1 MLSTVERVLFLK
13 QIDLFRSIPGEYLA
27 EIARIT
33 REIAFNNG
41 EVLMQEGDLGDY
53 LYLIVSGTVSVT
65 VKGREVA
72 RLSQRDCVGE
82 MAILDSEPRSATV
95 TATQNVVAL
104 QIDRDDF
111 YRIMHERTEIAEGII
126 KVLTHRLRARLE
138 TVAAK

>member
-1 MLSTVERVLFLK
+1 
-13 QIDLFRSIPGEYLA
+13 
-27 EIARIT
+27 
-33 REIAFNNG
+33 
-41 EVLMQEGDLGDY
+41 MQEGDLGDY

-126 KVLTHRLRARLE
+126 KVLPHRLRARLE